1 MPQVRTLCLSRE
13 YARADPTG
21 AATVLQLNS
30 AQASFPSLR
39 AILLTGVLF
48 VPTHVL
54 PRLTHLHLA
63 RMAQV
68 DASTILD
75 LLRNT
80 PALEV
85 LEIKSRDVLA
95 TPEFGHNLF
104 AARLPPSLAE
114 RTHLPFDFRLHVNGG
129 TLLSVPPLPRALA
142 THPMR
147 RLAFDVGSDSDFNP
161 SFHAALHG
169 SGASLAIGLHA
180 HNVLHT
186 GTEWAQW
193 MLTDLPTTLP
203 LSGIEEFHIRAREWH
218 APEDVLPHLAVYMP
232 AVSTLLIKHET
243 HDDDYDYD
251 DGDDT
256 DGHMELA
263 RVVARVLTSD
273 GPVPLPALAHVE
285 LIVGSIPLA
294 FCELLARALGHR
306 DVGGRRLQRLRI
318 RVDDE
323 HYDSFRWRVMGGR
336 VSEYRK
342 TGIFDHVDVCEIPDG
357 SSDGAGH
364 EPNDGDTQRLG
375 WGKWRDCVQQARHE
389 YWEE

>member
-1 MPQVRTLCLSRE
+1 
-13 YARADPTG
+13 
-21 AATVLQLNS
+21 
-30 AQASFPSLR
+30 
-39 AILLTGVLF
+39 
-48 VPTHVL
+48 
-54 PRLTHLHLA
+54 
-63 RMAQV
+63 MAQV

-95 TPEFGHNLF
+95 PPNSATISSRPVSLPRLQSAHISHSTSAVAHCLM
-104 AARLPPSLAE
+104 AALDVPSLAFLDL
-114 RTHLPFDFRLHVNGG
+114 TVHVNGG

-203 LSGIEEFHIRAREWH
+203 LSGIEEFHIRAREWD
-218 APEDVLPHLAVYMP
+218 APEDALPHLAVYMP

-273 GPVPLPALAHVE
+273 GPVLFPRLAHVE